1 MSHPIWSNIFK
12 VLGRKDSETEIALKQ
27 VPVFENLKRR
37 ELKEI
42 SKIVHKREFL
52 KNENVFKINTP
63 GLGMYVILKGAIEVS
78 GEDGTQF
85 AILNHGDFL
94 GETALINEE
103 KRSANAK
110 ALKDTSVIAFFRS
123 DLLDI
128 MNRNPVFGTKILFNL
143 SNIMATRLKK
153 TNKLLE
159 KSNFKYKVFF
169 PSKSQLDITNFKSIE
184 KYLKKIKPKILVH
197 MAALSRPMD
206 IHDKNIIKSIN
217 LNILGTAN
225 ITIACAKN
233 KIKLIYFSTQYVYP
247 GIKGNYRESDPLLPV
262 NNYGWSKLGG
272 EAAVQMY
279 KNSLILRICMTEKPF
294 IHESAFTDVKTN
306 FIFHSEMVAILKKV
320 LNKKGIINLGGP
332 IKTVYDFAKKDKPN
346 IKKILAKKT
355 HKGKFPK
362 NPSMNLGK
370 LNKILK

>member
-1 MSHPIWSNIFK
+1 MSKSTK
-12 VLGRKDSETEIALKQ
+12 
-27 VPVFENLKRR
+27 
-37 ELKEI
+37 
-42 SKIVHKREFL
+42 KIVF
-52 KNENVFKINTP
+52 T
-63 GLGMYVILKGAIEVS
+63 GGS
-78 GEDGTQF
+78 G
-85 AILNHGDFL
+85 
-94 GETALINEE
+94 
-103 KRSANAK
+103 R
-110 ALKDTSVIAFFRS
+110 
-123 DLLDI
+123 
-128 MNRNPVFGTKILFNL
+128 FGQVLQ
-143 SNIMATRLKK
+143 
-153 TNKLLE
+153 

-169 PSKSQLDITNFKSIE
+169 PSKSQLDITNFKSID

-197 MAALSRPMD
+197 MAALSRPMN

-294 IHESAFTDVKTN
+294 IHESAFADVKTN

-320 LNKKGIINLGGP
+320 LNKKTI
-332 IKTVYDFAKKDKPN
+332 
-346 IKKILAKKT
+346 
-355 HKGKFPK
+355 
-362 NPSMNLGK
+362 
-370 LNKILK
+370 

>member
-1 MSHPIWSNIFK
+1 MSKSNK
-12 VLGRKDSETEIALKQ
+12 
-27 VPVFENLKRR
+27 
-37 ELKEI
+37 
-42 SKIVHKREFL
+42 KIVF
-52 KNENVFKINTP
+52 T
-63 GLGMYVILKGAIEVS
+63 GGS
-78 GEDGTQF
+78 G
-85 AILNHGDFL
+85 
-94 GETALINEE
+94 
-103 KRSANAK
+103 R
-110 ALKDTSVIAFFRS
+110 
-123 DLLDI
+123 
-128 MNRNPVFGTKILFNL
+128 FGQVLQ
-143 SNIMATRLKK
+143 
-153 TNKLLE
+153 

-197 MAALSRPMD
+197 MAALSRPMN

-247 GIKGNYRESDPLLPV
+247 GIKGNYRESDPLLPA

-294 IHESAFTDVKTN
+294 IHESAFADVKTN

-346 IKKILAKKT
+346 IKKIFAKKT

>member
-1 MSHPIWSNIFK
+1 MSKSNK
-12 VLGRKDSETEIALKQ
+12 
-27 VPVFENLKRR
+27 
-37 ELKEI
+37 
-42 SKIVHKREFL
+42 KIVF
-52 KNENVFKINTP
+52 T
-63 GLGMYVILKGAIEVS
+63 GGS
-78 GEDGTQF
+78 G
-85 AILNHGDFL
+85 
-94 GETALINEE
+94 
-103 KRSANAK
+103 R
-110 ALKDTSVIAFFRS
+110 
-123 DLLDI
+123 
-128 MNRNPVFGTKILFNL
+128 FGQVLQ
-143 SNIMATRLKK
+143 
-153 TNKLLE
+153 

-197 MAALSRPMD
+197 MAALSRPMN

-225 ITIACAKN
+225 ITISCAKN

-294 IHESAFTDVKTN
+294 IHESAFADVKTN

-332 IKTVYDFAKKDKPN
+332 IKTVYDFSKKDKPN
-346 IKKILAKKT
+346 IKKIFAKKT

>member
-1 MSHPIWSNIFK
+1 MSKSNK
-12 VLGRKDSETEIALKQ
+12 
-27 VPVFENLKRR
+27 
-37 ELKEI
+37 
-42 SKIVHKREFL
+42 KIVF
-52 KNENVFKINTP
+52 T
-63 GLGMYVILKGAIEVS
+63 GGS
-78 GEDGTQF
+78 G
-85 AILNHGDFL
+85 
-94 GETALINEE
+94 
-103 KRSANAK
+103 R
-110 ALKDTSVIAFFRS
+110 
-123 DLLDI
+123 
-128 MNRNPVFGTKILFNL
+128 FGQVLQ
-143 SNIMATRLKK
+143 
-153 TNKLLE
+153 

-294 IHESAFTDVKTN
+294 IHESAFADVKTN

-346 IKKILAKKT
+346 IKKSLAKKT

>member
-1 MSHPIWSNIFK
+1 MSKSNK
-12 VLGRKDSETEIALKQ
+12 
-27 VPVFENLKRR
+27 
-37 ELKEI
+37 
-42 SKIVHKREFL
+42 KIVF
-52 KNENVFKINTP
+52 T
-63 GLGMYVILKGAIEVS
+63 GGS
-78 GEDGTQF
+78 G
-85 AILNHGDFL
+85 
-94 GETALINEE
+94 
-103 KRSANAK
+103 R
-110 ALKDTSVIAFFRS
+110 
-123 DLLDI
+123 
-128 MNRNPVFGTKILFNL
+128 FGQVLQ
-143 SNIMATRLKK
+143 
-153 TNKLLE
+153 

-197 MAALSRPMD
+197 MAALSRPMN

-294 IHESAFTDVKTN
+294 IHESAFADVKTN

-346 IKKILAKKT
+346 IKKNFAKKT

-362 NPSMNLGK
+362 NPSMNLEK
-370 LNKILK
+370 LNKILKLND

>member
-1 MSHPIWSNIFK
+1 
-12 VLGRKDSETEIALKQ
+12 
-27 VPVFENLKRR
+27 
-37 ELKEI
+37 
-42 SKIVHKREFL
+42 
-52 KNENVFKINTP
+52 
-63 GLGMYVILKGAIEVS
+63 
-78 GEDGTQF
+78 
-85 AILNHGDFL
+85 
-94 GETALINEE
+94 
-103 KRSANAK
+103 
-110 ALKDTSVIAFFRS
+110 
-123 DLLDI
+123 
-128 MNRNPVFGTKILFNL
+128 
-143 SNIMATRLKK
+143 
-153 TNKLLE
+153 
-159 KSNFKYKVFF
+159 
-169 PSKSQLDITNFKSIE
+169 
-184 KYLKKIKPKILVH
+184 

-206 IHDKNIIKSIN
+206 IHDQNIIKSIN

-294 IHESAFTDVKTN
+294 IHESAFADVKTN

-346 IKKILAKKT
+346 IKKNFAKKT
-355 HKGKFPK
+355 HKGKFPN
-362 NPSMNLGK
+362 NPTMNLGK